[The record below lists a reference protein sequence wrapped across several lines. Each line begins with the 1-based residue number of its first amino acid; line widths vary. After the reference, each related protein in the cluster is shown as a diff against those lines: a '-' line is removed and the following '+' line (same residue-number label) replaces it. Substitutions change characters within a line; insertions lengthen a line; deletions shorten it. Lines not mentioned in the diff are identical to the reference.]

1 MTPLNLII
9 LGIIIGSNNF
19 AVALALGALGQAEY
33 RYRVMLVFGVFEFM
47 VPLAGI
53 MLGTAVTESIG
64 WQTNIVGAAILF
76 GLGLVTVI
84 GGIRNP
90 RNDELLARRI
100 VQWDG
105 LIVLAAGLSLD
116 NLIVGFSL
124 GLGKVQPFLL
134 AAAISFF
141 SVIFTWLGMQFGRES
156 RRRWERTAKI
166 TSGVLLMLLGVASG
180 VGWL

>member
-19 AVALALGALGQAEY
+19 AVALALGALGQVKY
-33 RYRVMLVFGVFEFM
+33 RYRVMFVFGFFEFV

-166 TSGVLLMLLGVASG
+166 ASGVLLMLLGIASG